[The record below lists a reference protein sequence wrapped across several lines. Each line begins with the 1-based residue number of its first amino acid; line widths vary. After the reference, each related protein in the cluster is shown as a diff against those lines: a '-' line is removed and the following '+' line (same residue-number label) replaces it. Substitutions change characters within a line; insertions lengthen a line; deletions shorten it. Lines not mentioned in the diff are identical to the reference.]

1 MKVLIV
7 EDNILLRENTVFLL
21 KKLNF
26 FVDGA
31 ENGEE
36 AFLKVLSYEYDVIV
50 LDINMPVMN
59 GKEFLTRLRSSD
71 KTIAVIALTSNA
83 MLSDKLEVF
92 DLWAD
97 DYITKPF
104 EVEEL
109 AMRIKAV
116 WKRWNILLDTEKLHK
131 DVTVNFSTSKVYL
144 AWKEIYFS
152 HKQYLIIEYL
162 MKNIWYPKNK
172 LSIMEYVWW
181 EQEENLE
188 LGSTTLESHIYAV
201 RSKLWKNFIRTQ
213 KGVWYIID

>member
-92 DLWAD
+92 DL
-97 DYITKPF
+97 
-104 EVEEL
+104 
-109 AMRIKAV
+109 
-116 WKRWNILLDTEKLHK
+116 
-131 DVTVNFSTSKVYL
+131 
-144 AWKEIYFS
+144 
-152 HKQYLIIEYL
+152 
-162 MKNIWYPKNK
+162 
-172 LSIMEYVWW
+172 
-181 EQEENLE
+181 
-188 LGSTTLESHIYAV
+188 
-201 RSKLWKNFIRTQ
+201 
-213 KGVWYIID
+213 